1 MITHTRNITNGNQ
14 FNKVIPLPKNRKVF
28 LGSGDT
34 FTSLVQMRKL
44 IFKTLNE
51 TEKLAKQLKGSTV
64 PDTVKNIKDFIYW
77 HIQYLQD
84 ETEQL
89 LHSPAHTWSIRSTG
103 VDCKSYSIFASSIL
117 TNLGIA
123 NSLRQIKQ
131 VAYNPDYWSH
141 VYVVLPNNN
150 LVIDGTVNYDHE
162 PRFAEKYDEP
172 ILETG
177 LKGLGQLSYACNWCD
192 HNNTTSTFNNNSQT
206 GNSKRGS
213 GIDRGGARLPFTNL
227 ANLIA
232 DTGTENNTKRD
243 PYTSSDIVSSD
254 SYRLRFA
261 KAKAKAR
268 KRKILLLNIS

>member
-1 MITHTRNITNGNQ
+1 MNTHTRNIKTGDQ
-14 FNKVIPLPKNRKVF
+14 FNKVISLPKNRKVF

-34 FTSLVQMRKL
+34 FTSLQQMRKV

-51 TEKLAKQLKGSTV
+51 TEQLANKLKAGTV
-64 PDTVKNIKDFIYW
+64 PGTVKNIKEFIYW

-84 ETEQL
+84 ETDQL
-89 LHSPAHTWSIRSTG
+89 LHSPAHTWSIRATG

-131 VAYNPDYWSH
+131 VAYNPEYWSH
-141 VYVVLPNNN
+141 VYVTLPNHN

-162 PRFAEKYDEP
+162 PLFAEKYDEP
-172 ILETG
+172 ILENG
-177 LKGLGQLSYACNWCD
+177 LKGLGQLASICNWCD

-206 GNSKRGS
+206 GSTQRGS
-213 GIDRGGARLPFTNL
+213 GTDRGGARLPFINL
-227 ANLIA
+227 ANLLA
-232 DTGTENNTKRD
+232 DIGTNQSTSQVRD
-243 PYTSSDIVSSD
+243 NSSD
-254 SYRLRFA
+254 SLDSSFRLRLA

-268 KRKILLLNIS
+268 KRKILLLNI

>member
-1 MITHTRNITNGNQ
+1 LNTHTRSIKNGDQ
-14 FNKVIPLPKNRKVF
+14 FGKVIPLPKNRKVF

-34 FTSLVQMRKL
+34 FTSLVQMRKV

-51 TEKLAKQLKGSTV
+51 TEKLAKQLEGKSV
-64 PDTVKNIKDFIYW
+64 KETVKSIKEFIYW

-131 VAYNPDYWSH
+131 VAYNPGYWSH

-162 PRFAEKYDEP
+162 PMFAEKYDEP

-177 LKGLGQLSYACNWCD
+177 LKGLGQLAYACNWCD
-192 HNNTTSTFNNNSQT
+192 HNKTTSTFNNNSQT
-206 GNSKRGS
+206 GNSQRGS
-213 GIDRGGARLPFTNL
+213 GIARGGARLPFTNL

-232 DTGTENNTKRD
+232 GIGTENNTKRD
-243 PYTSSDIVSSD
+243 LYTSSDIVSGA

-268 KRKILLLNIS
+268 KRKILLLNI